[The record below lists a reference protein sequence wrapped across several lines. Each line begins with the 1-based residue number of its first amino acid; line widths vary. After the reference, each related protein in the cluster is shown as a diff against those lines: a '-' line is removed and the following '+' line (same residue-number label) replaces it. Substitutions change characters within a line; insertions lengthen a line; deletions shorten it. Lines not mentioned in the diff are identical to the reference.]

1 MLRRYDKI
9 AGRQDIV
16 ISEGAERGRKNSR
29 EVRPSDARIVAGPD
43 RRYTD
48 DPCLSAIC
56 EKPMSKIPDAG
67 SKSAANDGRL
77 VRRSLV
83 FLLLALLVV
92 AGPLAAQKD
101 KPLSVKDIME
111 LLQGGVPCTRI
122 VQIVADEGISFTLF
136 DELEKRF
143 REAGATPE
151 LIDAMRSASRPQEPE
166 QRPARTGTLKVQ
178 SQPGEAQVYL
188 NDEPKGMTSAG
199 GDFRLSGLAAG
210 TYRLRVSL
218 AGYKSWENS
227 IKVTAGETETVF
239 VTLEQKASPPTV
251 TLEADTTSIQSG
263 QAVRLSWVSENAT
276 DVDIEPGVGKVAAR
290 GTTSVSPRESTT
302 YTVTATG
309 SGGVNTA
316 TAYVTV
322 TAPVAPPPRPRV
334 VPPEPGTLPN
344 FPIPGARVTEVKF
357 YESGYDGVELGHR
370 TYQTR
375 FDHRTSRY
383 INWEVNLS
391 CPALASRVDF
401 TINATWYNPNGTVF
415 AQQSLNTYAEA
426 GWTAPVFNFGRGWR
440 NPGLWKRGFYRVE
453 LFVNGSRIATG
464 SFQIY

>member
-1 MLRRYDKI
+1 M
-9 AGRQDIV
+9 
-16 ISEGAERGRKNSR
+16 
-29 EVRPSDARIVAGPD
+29 
-43 RRYTD
+43 
-48 DPCLSAIC
+48 C
-56 EKPMSKIPDAG
+56 KIPEAG
-67 SKSAANDGRL
+67 SKSAAHDGTLVRWRL
-77 VRRSLV
+77 VFIVLV
-83 FLLLALLVV
+83 LLVV
-92 AGPLAAQKD
+92 AGPLAAQKG
-101 KPLSVKDIME
+101 KPLSVKDVME
-111 LLQGGVPCTRI
+111 LLQGGVPCTR
-122 VQIVADEGISFTLF
+122 VAQIVADKGISFTLF

-151 LIDAMRSASRPQEPE
+151 LIDAMRSASKPQEPE
-166 QRPARTGTLKVQ
+166 QQPARTGILKIQ

-199 GDFRLSGLAAG
+199 GDFRLSGLTAG

-227 IKVTAGETETVF
+227 IRVTPGETGTVF

-251 TLEADTTSIQSG
+251 TLQADTTSIQSG
-263 QAVRLSWVSENAT
+263 QSVSLSWVSENAT

-309 SGGVNTA
+309 PGGVNTA
-316 TAYVTV
+316 TTYVAV
-322 TAPVAPPPRPRV
+322 TAPIAPPPRPRV

-357 YESGYDGVELGHR
+357 FESGYNGVELGHR

-375 FDHRTSRY
+375 FDHRTSHY
-383 INWEVNLS
+383 INWELNLS

-401 TINATWYNPNGTVF
+401 TIHATWYNPDGTVF
-415 AQQSLNTYAEA
+415 AQQNMNTYADA
-426 GWTAPVFNFGRGWR
+426 GWTQPALNLGRGWQR
-440 NPGLWKRGFYRVE
+440 PGNWKRGFYRVE